1 MDFLYS
7 VKVSDLADYSPEEL
21 LAILAL
27 CKGRLLG
34 AVQGAFLDSVVASWS
49 RHLSVKGA
57 R

>member
-34 AVQGAFLDSVVASWS
+34 GVQGAFLDSVVASWS